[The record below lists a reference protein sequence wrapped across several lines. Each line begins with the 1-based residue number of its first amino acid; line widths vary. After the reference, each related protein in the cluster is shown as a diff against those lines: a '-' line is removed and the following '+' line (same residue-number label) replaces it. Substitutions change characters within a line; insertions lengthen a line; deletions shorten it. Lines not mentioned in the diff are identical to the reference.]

1 MSIILKQLVELK
13 LYKIWFTIVVCVLL
27 FAAIVL
33 FGLWAGSVWFSSVI
47 VYSRNQRR
55 INLIKNQLPS
65 STVAPAGQVNINQQ
79 DDFDQDP
86 VDFIK
91 EWFEKN
97 SRTFKIS
104 TINALIY
111 LILSRT
117 TLQKIFQSLSYAKI
131 K

>member
-79 DDFDQDP
+79 DDFDQDS

-97 SRTFKIS
+97 SSSRFQLLMLSSIS
-104 TINALIY
+104 Y
-111 LILSRT
+111 
-117 TLQKIFQSLSYAKI
+117 SLELLYRKYFNH
-131 K
+131 